1 MSLEPKDIAVLW
13 LHENAIVNQKTAYYF
28 ASVAVLAWPV
38 VFSAHNNL
46 VLLASGLSL
55 LGAVFSA
62 LSVSSISRTAAYRDH
77 WRTELASR
85 SKEYYDL
92 FARVKFKGWARLQS
106 NKVLVALPAIG
117 FLVWIGVLAYF
128 LLLVAGNP
136 SPAGVRSTP
145 MTFDVFTALQTFA
158 QLAIVATFF
167 VYYFQL
173 RAMQKQVNMMQ
184 SQLHNQEDVARGQN
198 FFTLINF
205 LQDSAL
211 RDARAAVLE
220 ELSMKSYPD
229 EWTDDDRKQASRVCS
244 SYDAALI
251 AYEKGWIDR
260 KMFEENYGPS
270 IRNCYRV
277 LKDFVEDQ
285 QKHRG
290 TDYWDEFQR
299 FGEKTT

>member
-1 MSLEPKDIAVLW
+1 
-13 LHENAIVNQKTAYYF
+13 
-28 ASVAVLAWPV
+28 
-38 VFSAHNNL
+38 
-46 VLLASGLSL
+46 
-55 LGAVFSA
+55 
-62 LSVSSISRTAAYRDH
+62 
-77 WRTELASR
+77 
-85 SKEYYDL
+85 
-92 FARVKFKGWARLQS
+92 
-106 NKVLVALPAIG
+106 
-117 FLVWIGVLAYF
+117 
-128 LLLVAGNP
+128 
-136 SPAGVRSTP
+136 
-145 MTFDVFTALQTFA
+145 
-158 QLAIVATFF
+158 
-167 VYYFQL
+167 
-173 RAMQKQVNMMQ
+173 MQ